1 MSQFKILLVI
11 SIFLTKA
18 CYPVSH
24 VIIGDTQAAIDYTN
38 VKIYNDYPD
47 TYEKIAIIEASSD
60 LAFKDFSIEFTHQ
73 QKTNKALERL
83 KKEAGSL
90 GANGIVIQSIATNI
104 KQHLSL
110 NENYKGEINAS
121 SRHEKQKE
129 LNAIAIFVK

>member
-1 MSQFKILLVI
+1 MSQFKLLILI
-11 SIFLTKA
+11 SFFLTKA

-24 VIIGDTQAAIDYTN
+24 VIIGDTQAALDYTN

-110 NENYKGEINAS
+110 NENDKGEVNAS
-121 SRHEKQKE
+121 TRHEKQKE

>member
-1 MSQFKILLVI
+1 MSQFKILLLI

-24 VIIGDTQAAIDYTN
+24 VIIGDTQAALDYTN

-83 KKEAGSL
+83 KKEAASL
-90 GANGIVIQSIATNI
+90 GANGIVIQNIATNI
-104 KQHLSL
+104 KQHLSF
-110 NENYKGEINAS
+110 ENDKGEISAS

>member
-1 MSQFKILLVI
+1 MSRFKLLFLLSLFVI
-11 SIFLTKA
+11 KA

-24 VIIGDTQAAIDYTN
+24 VIIGETQAPIDYTN

-83 KKEAGSL
+83 KKEAASL
-90 GANGIVIQSIATNI
+90 GANGIVIQNIATNI
-104 KQHLSL
+104 KQHFSL
-110 NENYKGEINAS
+110 NENYKGDINAF

>member
-1 MSQFKILLVI
+1 MSRFKLLFLLSLFVI
-11 SIFLTKA
+11 KA

-24 VIIGDTQAAIDYTN
+24 VIIGETQAPIDYTN

-47 TYEKIAIIEASSD
+47 TYEKIANIEASSD

-83 KKEAGSL
+83 KKEAALL
-90 GANGIVIQSIATNI
+90 GANGIVIQNIATNI
-104 KQHLSL
+104 KQHFSL
-110 NENYKGEINAS
+110 NENYKGEINAF

>member
-1 MSQFKILLVI
+1 MSRFKLLLLLSLFVTI
-11 SIFLTKA
+11 A

-24 VIIGDTQAAIDYTN
+24 VIIGDTQAPIDYTN
-38 VKIYNDYPD
+38 VKTYSDYPD

-83 KKEAGSL
+83 KKEAASL
-90 GANGIVIQSIATNI
+90 GANGIVIQNIATNI

-110 NENYKGEINAS
+110 NENDKGEISAF

>member
-1 MSQFKILLVI
+1 MSKFKLLLII
-11 SIFLTKA
+11 SFFFTKA

-24 VIIGDTQAAIDYTN
+24 IIIGDTQAALDYTN
-38 VKIYNDYPD
+38 VKIYNDYPN